1 MAIANLVDPNVTFI
15 CLSRFFKGKHILK
28 PIDLLWKT
36 RYASIQTL
44 QNTGGTTKDYMLSM
58 LSKYI
63 YIYMVG
69 GFSHLEKY

>member
-1 MAIANLVDPNVTFI
+1 MAIANLVDPHVTFI
-15 CLSRFFKGKHILK
+15 FFSRFFKGKHILK
-28 PIDLLWKT
+28 PIYLLWKK

-44 QNTGGTTKDYMLSM
+44 ENTGGTTKDDML
-58 LSKYI
+58 